1 MEFFDINGIGSVLA
15 QLKQSMDDQRDRL
28 TELDR
33 AMGDG
38 DLGLTMTKAFT
49 AAEETAL
56 TASETLPGKLL
67 MRVGMAVAQAAPS
80 TMGTLV
86 GIGFMRGGKAIGEV
100 ERITVKEMARFL
112 RAFTDGIMERGKTKL
127 GNKTIVD
134 SLHPATVAMDKACTE
149 GISLTDALADALG
162 AAEQGNEAAKQMKAQ
177 HGRAAIFQDQT
188 IGKEDAGAYVGV
200 LIIRGFASVVKA
212 HNQK

>member
-38 DLGLTMTKAFT
+38 DLGFTMTKAFT
-49 AAEETAL
+49 VAEETAS

-67 MRVGMAVAQAAPS
+67 MLVGMAVAQAAPS
-80 TMGTLV
+80 TIGTLV
-86 GIGFMRGGKAIGEV
+86 GTGFIRGGRAIGEA
-100 ERITVKEMARFL
+100 ERITVRELATFL

-134 SLHPATVAMDKACTE
+134 SLHPATVAMEKACAE
-149 GISLTDALADALG
+149 GKSLTDALADALA
-162 AAEQGNEAAKQMKAQ
+162 AAEEGNEAAKQMKAE
-177 HGRAAIFQDQT
+177 HGRAAVFQDQT

-200 LIIRGFASVVKA
+200 LIIRGFASA
-212 HNQK
+212 E

>member
-1 MEFFDINGIGSVLA
+1 MELFDINGIGSVLA

-49 AAEETAL
+49 VAEETAS

-86 GIGFMRGGKAIGEV
+86 GTGFMRGGRAIGEA
-100 ERITVKEMARFL
+100 ERITVREMATFL

-134 SLHPATVAMDKACTE
+134 SLHPATVAMEKACAE
-149 GISLTDALADALG
+149 GKSLTEALADALA
-162 AAEQGNEAAKQMKAQ
+162 AAEEGNEAAKQMKAE
-177 HGRAAIFQDQT
+177 HGRAAVFQDQT

-200 LIIRGFASVVKA
+200 LIIRGFASA
-212 HNQK
+212 E